1 MKEYLGPLAKYI
13 NLILILIILHFCITV
28 MVVNFRYID
37 RLNDTIDTM
46 WHEIEQVKDTNIQ
59 LYQFIE
65 EHGNDITGR

>member
-1 MKEYLGPLAKYI
+1 MKEFLTPLGKYT
-13 NLILILIILHFCITV
+13 NFVLLLLILHFCITV

-37 RLNDTIDTM
+37 RLNNTIDTM
-46 WHEIEQVKDTNIQ
+46 WHEIVQVKETNIS

>member
-1 MKEYLGPLAKYI
+1 MREYLMPLAKYI
-13 NLILILIILHFCITV
+13 NFVLLLIILYFCITV

-37 RLNDTIDTM
+37 KLNNTIDTM
-46 WHEIEQVKDTNIQ
+46 WHEMEQVKDTNIK

>member
-13 NLILILIILHFCITV
+13 NLILLLIILHFCIEV

-37 RLNDTIDTM
+37 RLNNTIETM
-46 WHEIEQVKDTNIQ
+46 WHEIVQVKETNIS

-65 EHGNDITGR
+65 EHGNDFK

>member
-1 MKEYLGPLAKYI
+1 MKEFLTPLAKYI

-37 RLNDTIDTM
+37 RLNNTIDTM
-46 WHEIEQVKDTNIQ
+46 WHEIEQVKETNIS

-65 EHGNDITGR
+65 EHKNDFK

>member
-13 NLILILIILHFCITV
+13 NLILLLIILHFCITV

-37 RLNDTIDTM
+37 RLNNTIDTM

-65 EHGNDITGR
+65 EHGDDIKGR

>member
-1 MKEYLGPLAKYI
+1 MKDYLRTIEKDI

-37 RLNDTIDTM
+37 RLNNTIDTM
-46 WHEIEQVKDTNIQ
+46 WHEIEQVKETNIS
-59 LYQFIE
+59 LFQFNE